1 MSRKNRAER
10 GGAGQPKHLG
20 VTGSGPGPSGI
31 WELEEGQVGSLGEL
45 LFPRRH
51 ASHRGRKAGTL
62 AGVALPVTFL
72 PLGSE
77 RIGGKGLG

>member
-1 MSRKNRAER
+1 MSRKSRAGGRR
-10 GGAGQPKHLG
+10 GWPAATPWGDGEWPR
-20 VTGSGPGPSGI
+20 SRI

-45 LFPRRH
+45 MFPRRH
-51 ASHRGRKAGTL
+51 DSRRGRKAGTL
-62 AGVALPVTFL
+62 AGFALPVTFL